1 MYNDYGSLI
10 RDCEEGNLSC
20 ADFLLKVSDNIL
32 LDNGNE
38 TDIKRARGPDRHRE
52 KGASAKRQKINT
64 ESRRGTNKI
73 DTEVSP
79 EDELVKE
86 KLMGLAHFER
96 QCMELA
102 LVRLKNTGLKGK
114 MLEALLLFIDVT
126 NMFRQIYV
134 VKDIGTRT
142 V

>member
-1 MYNDYGSLI
+1 
-10 RDCEEGNLSC
+10 
-20 ADFLLKVSDNIL
+20 
-32 LDNGNE
+32 
-38 TDIKRARGPDRHRE
+38 
-52 KGASAKRQKINT
+52 
-64 ESRRGTNKI
+64 
-73 DTEVSP
+73 
-79 EDELVKE
+79 LVKE